1 MEADLFVFEAA
12 PQSLDEDVV
21 HAAPLAVHADGDI
34 MGLQSAGEAVAGE
47 LATLVGIEDLGPA
60 VLRERFLERVDTELG
75 AKRVRQ
81 SATVPVVWTASGEE

>member
-1 MEADLFVFEAA
+1 MLTLIIVEADPGAKAGFRLGHRRIGMEVDLFVFEAA

-47 LATLVGIEDLGPA
+47 LATPRFREGRLWS
-60 VLRERFLERVDTELG
+60 VL
-75 AKRVRQ
+75 KI
-81 SATVPVVWTASGEE
+81 SGRPC